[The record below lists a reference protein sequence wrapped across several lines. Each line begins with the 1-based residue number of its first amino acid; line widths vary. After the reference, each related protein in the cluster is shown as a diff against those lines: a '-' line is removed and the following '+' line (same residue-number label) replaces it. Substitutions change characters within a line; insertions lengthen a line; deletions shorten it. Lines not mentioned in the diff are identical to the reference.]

1 MSTWLISVLQRQ
13 NRGITKQTSI
23 RDTAPFDGVRCSE
36 TRYHW
41 YTGLTHL
48 FVSRRRDGNDQFIR
62 TKGDNNPVD
71 DVGLYRG
78 PKYLKREDM
87 IGKVQGYVP
96 YVGYVTIMMVS
107 LPQSFLKLS

>member
-1 MSTWLISVLQRQ
+1 MC
-13 NRGITKQTSI
+13 
-23 RDTAPFDGVRCSE
+23 A
-36 TRYHW
+36 
-41 YTGLTHL
+41 
-48 FVSRRRDGNDQFIR
+48 RRDGNDQSIR

-107 LPQSFLKLS
+107 SPSKFLETVLTLAVTMQNDFPKLKYALLAILGGTILLHRE